1 MTDTTGTLELAARQ
15 MTDAL
20 GKIGGGAADPAAPP
34 ISVEEVPP
42 RELFFEL
49 LALGLANLFAIV
61 PLAAPL
67 FERSILKAVVGH
79 LPDTESSKLIL
90 RADDWIRLEGLVKG
104 QEGQKAY
111 SLSSL
116 SLAILTTETPDGGI
130 GNLLAQAYGCYVR
143 QAHTPELR
151 QATRK
156 LAAIF
161 LNLMVRS

>member
-1 MTDTTGTLELAARQ
+1 MTAVSGTADQAARQ
-15 MTDAL
+15 MADAL
-20 GKIGGGAADPAAPP
+20 GKIAPAGDAAAAPSP
-34 ISVEEVPP
+34 VEAAPP

-49 LALGLANLFAIV
+49 LALGMANLFTVV

-67 FERSILKAVVGH
+67 FERAILKAVVSH
-79 LPDTESSKLIL
+79 LPDTESSKLIV

-111 SLSSL
+111 ALSSQT
-116 SLAILTTETPDGGI
+116 LAILTTETPDGSI
-130 GNLLAQAYGCYVR
+130 GRLLEQAYACYLR

-156 LAAIF
+156 LAAAF
-161 LNLMVRS
+161 LNMMVRG